1 MKVYYAVFD
10 GDKRVSDKLS
20 TRSMAVQE
28 AYRIKPDWLYTRNDY
43 TIKEVAEKA
52 LWFKEGEIL

>member
-43 TIKEVAEKA
+43 TIKEVAEKSGSIDDG
-52 LWFKEGEIL
+52 EGV